1 MRTSKIV
8 LLVIGVVVL
17 AVAAVWRPVVAPQLT
32 KLPTS
37 LDIKYHFSG
46 TYTGYVN
53 QSTGARLAAPQ
64 NLPLSIDRQVRAV
77 PAPSTS
83 SELVVN
89 DASTV
94 MIGPGKTPQILQYVL
109 DRSTAGNVKSPYAY
123 ALVPG
128 NVVDRAGSYSL
139 GPPPGADTAK
149 TYPMW
154 VDEIGKAV
162 PITYANA
169 TATVHG
175 VAVQE
180 WQLNLPATPMAT
192 SFVSAMHLPTT
203 MSFAEFEAQLKAQGT
218 DLALGLKILSGS
230 LTGAEKAS
238 LAALTA
244 RPIPLQYFYAITI
257 KLLVEPASGTIV
269 DTLTAVRAYSVR
281 PVLGPFAATLAPM
294 LAAHPANL
302 AAAPLAA
309 GSKKLTAAPAQSLY
323 TLTFHQTPA
332 SVTDTAGQAGHN
344 ANLLNIIEMW
354 IPIGLGVIGLILV
367 GLAFTGRWR
376 RVPPAGKPAEPGPQK
391 IGV

>member
-8 LLVIGVVVL
+8 LLVIGVLVL
-17 AVAAVWRPVVAPQLT
+17 VVAAIWRPVVAPQLT

-37 LDIKYHFSG
+37 LDISYRFTG

-64 NLPLSIDRQVRAV
+64 NLPLTIDRQVKAV
-77 PAPSTS
+77 PAQSTS

-94 MIGPGKTPQILQYVL
+94 AFGPDKTPQILQYVL
-109 DRSTAGNVKSPYAY
+109 DRSTAESVKSPHAY

-128 NVVDRAGSYSL
+128 NVVDRTGSYSL
-139 GPPPGADTAK
+139 GPPPGADTAE
-149 TYPMW
+149 TYPLW

-162 PITYANA
+162 PISYANV
-169 TATVHG
+169 TQTVHG

-180 WQLNLPATPMAT
+180 WQLNLPATPMAA
-192 SFVSAMHLPTT
+192 SFVSAMHLPAT
-203 MSFAEFEAQLKAQGT
+203 MSFADFEAQLKAQGT
-218 DLALGLKILSGS
+218 DLALGLKVLSGS
-230 LTGAEKAS
+230 LTAAEKAS

-244 RPIPLQYFYAITI
+244 KPIPLQYFYAINI

-281 PVLGPFAATLAPM
+281 PELGPLAAALAPM
-294 LAAHPANL
+294 LAAHPTNP

-309 GSKKLTAAPAQSLY
+309 GSKKLITAPAQPLY

-332 SVTDTAGQAGHN
+332 SITETAGQAGHT
-344 ANLLNIIEMW
+344 ALLLRIVELW
-354 IPIGLGVIGLILV
+354 IPVGLGVIGLVLV
-367 GLAFTGRWR
+367 GLAFIGRWR
-376 RVPPAGKPAEPGPQK
+376 REPPSTKPAQPGPQK
-391 IGV
+391 VGV

>member
-1 MRTSKIV
+1 
-8 LLVIGVVVL
+8 
-17 AVAAVWRPVVAPQLT
+17 VVAPQLT

-37 LDIKYHFSG
+37 LNINYLFAG

-53 QSTGARLAAPQ
+53 QSTGARLGTPQ
-64 NLPLSIDRQVRAV
+64 NLPLSIDRQVKAV
-77 PAPSTS
+77 PAQSTS
-83 SELVVN
+83 SELAVN
-89 DASTV
+89 DASAV
-94 MIGPGKTPQILQYVL
+94 AIGPDKTPQILQYVL
-109 DRSTAGNVKSPYAY
+109 DRTTAKNVKSPYAY

-154 VDEIGKAV
+154 VDEIGKTV
-162 PITYANA
+162 PISYANV
-169 TATVHG
+169 TQTVHG

-180 WQLNLPATPMAT
+180 WQLNLPATPMAA
-192 SFVSAMHLPTT
+192 SFVSAMHLPAT

-218 DLALGLKILSGS
+218 DLALGLKVLSGS
-230 LTGAEKAS
+230 LTAAEKTS

-244 RPIPLQYFYAITI
+244 KPIPLQYFYAITI
-257 KLLVEPASGTIV
+257 KLLVEPASGTV
-269 DTLTAVRAYSVR
+269 MDTLTAVRAYSVR
-281 PVLGPFAATLAPM
+281 PVLGPFAAALAPM

-309 GSKKLTAAPAQSLY
+309 GSKKLTAAPAQPLY

-332 SVTDTAGQAGHN
+332 SVTETAGQAGHN
-344 ANLLNIIEMW
+344 ANLLKIIEMW
-354 IPIGLGVIGLILV
+354 IPIGLGVIGLILA

-376 RVPPAGKPAEPGPQK
+376 REPPAAKPTQPGPQK

>member
-8 LLVIGVVVL
+8 LLVIGVLVL
-17 AVAAVWRPVVAPQLT
+17 VVAAIWRPVVAPQLT

-37 LDIKYHFSG
+37 LDISYRFTG

-64 NLPLSIDRQVRAV
+64 NLPLTIDRQVKAV
-77 PAPSTS
+77 PAQSTS

-94 MIGPGKTPQILQYVL
+94 AFGPDKTPQILQYVL
-109 DRSTAGNVKSPYAY
+109 DRSTAESVKSPHAY

-128 NVVDRAGSYSL
+128 NVVDRTGSYSL
-139 GPPPGADTAK
+139 GPPPGADTAE
-149 TYPMW
+149 TYPLW

-162 PITYANA
+162 PISYANV
-169 TATVHG
+169 TQTVHG

-180 WQLNLPATPMAT
+180 WQLNLPATPMAA

-203 MSFAEFEAQLKAQGT
+203 ISFADFEAQLKAQGT
-218 DLALGLKILSGS
+218 DLALGLKVLSGS
-230 LTGAEKAS
+230 LTAAEKAS

-244 RPIPLQYFYAITI
+244 KPIPLQYFYAINI

-281 PVLGPFAATLAPM
+281 PELGPLAAALAPM
-294 LAAHPANL
+294 LAAHPTNP

-309 GSKKLTAAPAQSLY
+309 GSKKLITAPAQPLY

-332 SVTDTAGQAGHN
+332 SITETAGQAGHT
-344 ANLLNIIEMW
+344 ALLLRIVELW
-354 IPIGLGVIGLILV
+354 IPVGLGVIGLVLV
-367 GLAFTGRWR
+367 GLAFIGRWR
-376 RVPPAGKPAEPGPQK
+376 REPPSTKPAQPGPQK
-391 IGV
+391 VGV

>member
-8 LLVIGVVVL
+8 LLVIGVIVL

-37 LDIKYHFSG
+37 LNIKYHFAG

-64 NLPLSIDRQVRAV
+64 NLPLSIDRVVKAV
-77 PAPSTS
+77 PAHSTS

-89 DASTV
+89 DASAV
-94 MIGPGKTPQILQYVL
+94 AIGPGKTPQILQYVL
-109 DRSTAGNVKSPYAY
+109 DRSTAENVKSPYAY
-123 ALVPG
+123 ALVPS

-149 TYPMW
+149 AYPMW
-154 VDEIGKAV
+154 VDEIGKTA
-162 PITYANA
+162 PISYANA
-169 TATVHG
+169 TPTVHG

-180 WQLNLPATPMAT
+180 WQLNLPATPIAA
-192 SFVSAMHLPTT
+192 SFVTAMHLPGT
-203 MSFAEFEAQLKAQGT
+203 MSFADFEAQLKAQGT
-218 DLALGLKILSGS
+218 DLALGLKVLSGS
-230 LTGAEKAS
+230 LTAAEKTS

-244 RPIPLQYFYAITI
+244 RPIPLQYFYAISI

-281 PVLGPFAATLAPM
+281 PVLGPFAAALAPM

-309 GSKKLTAAPAQSLY
+309 GSKKLTAAPAQPLY

-332 SVTDTAGQAGHN
+332 SVTETAGQAGHN
-344 ANLLNIIEMW
+344 ANLLRIIEMW

-376 RVPPAGKPAEPGPQK
+376 REPPAARPAQPGQQK
-391 IGV
+391 IDV

>member
-1 MRTSKIV
+1 MRTSRIV
-8 LLVIGVVVL
+8 LLVIGVIVL
-17 AVAAVWRPVVAPQLT
+17 VVAAIWRPVVAPQLT

-37 LDIKYHFSG
+37 LNIKYHFAG

-64 NLPLSIDRQVRAV
+64 NLPLSIDRQVKAV
-77 PAPSTS
+77 PAQSTS

-94 MIGPGKTPQILQYVL
+94 AIGPGKTPQILQYVL
-109 DRSTAGNVKSPYAY
+109 DRSTAESVKSPYAY

-128 NVVDRAGSYSL
+128 NVVDRTGSYSL
-139 GPPPGADTAK
+139 GPPPGADTAR

-169 TATVHG
+169 TQTIHG

-180 WQLNLPATPMAT
+180 WQLNLTTTPMAA
-192 SFVSAMHLPTT
+192 SFVSAMHLPAT
-203 MSFAEFEAQLKAQGT
+203 MSFADFEAQLKAQGT
-218 DLALGLKILSGS
+218 DLALGLKVLSGS

-244 RPIPLQYFYAITI
+244 RPISLQYFYAITI

-309 GSKKLTAAPAQSLY
+309 GSKKLTAAPAQPLY

-332 SVTDTAGQAGHN
+332 SVTETAGQAGHN
-344 ANLLNIIEMW
+344 ANLLNIVEMW
-354 IPIGLGVIGLILV
+354 IPIGLGVIGLILI

-376 RVPPAGKPAEPGPQK
+376 REPPAANPAESGPQK